1 MERVG
6 EMVCEEKTEMKSKEI
21 LSKWREVAMK
31 KCGETEKE
39 AGLIP
44 ADPLIVKLLYN
55 IHVVSGDSESFF
67 LYIFFLKC
75 LDQRI
80 HMAIYLCFNTYTD

>member
-1 MERVG
+1 ME
-6 EMVCEEKTEMKSKEI
+6 
-21 LSKWREVAMK
+21 

-44 ADPLIVKLLYN
+44 ADLLIVKLLYN

-67 LYIFFLKC
+67 VYFFPKVSGPENTYGYLIMFYCKHWLGSC
-75 LDQRI
+75 
-80 HMAIYLCFNTYTD
+80 LCFY